1 MGDLGAWRCARL
13 LCNQYGRKVTLV
25 ASSAP
30 TIWTRLTP
38 GRMAGLDVHHR
49 RDGPYVQI
57 ADEHVRKAPRSG
69 VAVQRSGPTG
79 SIAQM

>member
-1 MGDLGAWRCARL
+1 MITLEQALLALLAGDKSAAETTRRGCWTMGDLGACRCAKL

-38 GRMAGLDVHHR
+38 R
-49 RDGPYVQI
+49 
-57 ADEHVRKAPRSG
+57 
-69 VAVQRSGPTG
+69 
-79 SIAQM
+79 